1 MKRVLITQLDISQM
15 KIPRINSA
23 GGQLFFVGAFLSS
36 IYEGRL

>member
-23 GGQLFFVGAFLSS
+23 GGPLFFVGAFFSS

>member
-15 KIPRINSA
+15 NIPRINS
-23 GGQLFFVGAFLSS
+23 GGPLFFVGAFFSS